1 MGPVWETQLWKE
13 FWKQEMKFKDLAF
26 INANRKPGCV
36 SLCPWERRKD
46 QGPLWDP
53 RTVSMEIQGHVP
65 PPQIEER
72 RRLVCGTKV
81 NPSIEGNFQRKWF
94 KLFGE
99 KGLFQI
105 LFWSSYFHLKFT
117 QIKIIMFSKGLVVLS
132 GGGSLAWF
140 SSMKL
145 PGLWSFFLFEGK
157 L

>member
-1 MGPVWETQLWKE
+1 MGPVWETQLWKAS
-13 FWKQEMKFKDLAF
+13 WKQEVKFKDLAS

-36 SLCPWERRKD
+36 SLCSWERRKD
-46 QGPLWDP
+46 QGPVWDP
-53 RTVSMEIQGHVP
+53 RAVSVGFKVMFP
-65 PPQIEER
+65 PSDWGKKEASLWGQS
-72 RRLVCGTKV
+72 

-145 PGLWSFFLFEGK
+145 PGLWSFSLFEGK

>member
-1 MGPVWETQLWKE
+1 MKGILEARNEIQRFGFYKRQQETSVCQSLPLRKKERPRTLVGPQDSINGNSRSCSSPSDWGKE
-13 FWKQEMKFKDLAF
+13 EA
-26 INANRKPGCV
+26 
-36 SLCPWERRKD
+36 S
-46 QGPLWDP
+46 LWDQ
-53 RTVSMEIQGHVP
+53 S
-65 PPQIEER
+65 
-72 RRLVCGTKV
+72 